1 MRFSLGNPIGTPFDV
16 CCSEFARRNSG
27 KLQGFTIHTNCNS
40 SQGKKKV
47 MQSLFTVLHLIFL
60 INVSKK

>member
-27 KLQGFTIHTNCNS
+27 KLQGFTIHTSCNS
-40 SQGKKKV
+40 SQGKKKKSDAEFV
-47 MQSLFTVLHLIFL
+47 YSFTPNLL
-60 INVSKK
+60 N

>member
-16 CCSEFARRNSG
+16 CCSEFAHRNSG

-40 SQGKKKV
+40 SQGKKKSDAEFV
-47 MQSLFTVLHLIFL
+47 YSYTPNLL
-60 INVSKK
+60 N